1 MNRIF
6 GCRGIIFLALILVAS
21 YAHSQAN
28 DQRPNILFFFADDWG
43 RYASIYAEKDKLSLN
58 DVISTPNIDR
68 IGREGVV
75 FENAFVPVASCSPC
89 RASLAT
95 GRYFWNCGSNA
106 FLNTKGSNW
115 DGCDNPMETLPK
127 FGDLL
132 RDCGY
137 FVQRSR
143 KTFAF
148 TQSRSNSA
156 MKRFGKVPYERYG
169 LYVGTATNEQE
180 RQQRHDEV
188 VVGALQ
194 HPVTLVLEQS

>member
-6 GCRGIIFLALILVAS
+6 GCRGIFLLALLLVAS
-21 YAHSQAN
+21 FAHAQA
-28 DQRPNILFFFADDWG
+28 DDERPNILFFFADDWG
-43 RYASIYAEKDKLSLN
+43 RYAGIYAEEDNPSLN

-95 GRYFWNCGSNA
+95 GRYFWKCGSNA

-115 DGCDNPMETLPK
+115 DGHDNPMKTLPK

-132 RDCGY
+132 RDSGY

-148 TQSRSNSA
+148 TQSHSTSV
-156 MKRFGKVPYERYG
+156 MKSFGKVSYERYG
-169 LYVGTATNEQE
+169 LYVGPTSMMLTKSLTRRPA
-180 RQQRHDEV
+180 
-188 VVGALQ
+188 
-194 HPVTLVLEQS
+194 